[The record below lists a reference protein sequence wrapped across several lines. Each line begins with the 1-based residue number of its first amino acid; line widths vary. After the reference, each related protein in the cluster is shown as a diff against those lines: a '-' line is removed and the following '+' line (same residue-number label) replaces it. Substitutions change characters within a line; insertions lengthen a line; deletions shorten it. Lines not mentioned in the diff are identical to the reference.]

1 MKGLQLRTKVGVYL
15 LKITQFRESSSYL
28 DFLEISHMCMQGT
41 PVDPTPKRTLLQL
54 LLGTWPSTAAPMVS
68 QGTLGSS
75 SSGMGMV
82 WLSCWSQ

>member
-41 PVDPTPKRTLLQL
+41 PVDPTPKRILLQL
-54 LLGTWPSTAAPMVS
+54 LLGTWPSTSAPWYPEGLWEGAAE
-68 QGTLGSS
+68 GWEWCG
-75 SSGMGMV
+75 
-82 WLSCWSQ
+82 